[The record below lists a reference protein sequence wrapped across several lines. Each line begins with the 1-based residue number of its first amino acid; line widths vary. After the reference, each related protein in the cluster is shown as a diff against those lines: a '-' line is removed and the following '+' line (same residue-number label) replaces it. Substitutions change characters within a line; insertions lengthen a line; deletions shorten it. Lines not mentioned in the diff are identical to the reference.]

1 MSADETLSHVVGNEF
16 ERFDNLLEAFPNST
30 IAIDIPIGLL
40 EIGSRGCDEKARQF
54 LQLRGSSVFTAPI
67 RGALTAACHH
77 EASEIRRAAEGKG
90 MSIQA
95 FLITS
100 KIREVD
106 GALRNSPHATR
117 VHEVHPEVSFA
128 RMNGDVPLA
137 HSKKTLDGR
146 TNRIALLDREMPG
159 VAAQLV
165 ENRRRR
171 YVAADDVLDA
181 LATLWT
187 ASRIANGTAVEFGSE
202 PAYDSCGLR
211 MSIWS

>member
-1 MSADETLSHVVGNEF
+1 
-16 ERFDNLLEAFPNST
+16 
-30 IAIDIPIGLL
+30 
-40 EIGSRGCDEKARQF
+40 
-54 LQLRGSSVFTAPI
+54 
-67 RGALTAACHH
+67 
-77 EASEIRRAAEGKG
+77 

-106 GALRNSPHATR
+106 GALQDSPHAIR

-128 RMNGDVPLA
+128 RMNGNVPLT

-146 TNRIALLDREMPG
+146 NSRIALLDRELPG

-165 ENRRRR
+165 ANRRRR
-171 YVAADDVLDA
+171 TVAADDVLDA

-187 ASRIANGTAVEFGSE
+187 ASRIANGTAIEFGSE
-202 PAYDSCGLR
+202 PAHDSRGLR

>member
-1 MSADETLSHVVGNEF
+1 
-16 ERFDNLLEAFPNST
+16 
-30 IAIDIPIGLL
+30 
-40 EIGSRGCDEKARQF
+40 
-54 LQLRGSSVFTAPI
+54 
-67 RGALTAACHH
+67 
-77 EASEIRRAAEGKG
+77 

-106 GALRNSPHATR
+106 AALRKSAHAMR

-128 RMNGDVPLA
+128 RMNGGVPLA
-137 HSKKTLDGR
+137 HSKKTRDGR
-146 TNRIALLDREMPG
+146 NTRIALLERAMPG
-159 VAAQLV
+159 VAAELV
-165 ENRRRR
+165 ANRRRR
-171 YVAADDVLDA
+171 TVAADDVLDA

-187 ASRIANGTAVEFGSE
+187 ASRIANGTAIEFGSE